1 MLNSTRTKKK
11 TEAEKNGDKDEKALY
26 KLMNNTV
33 YRKTIKNLRNR
44 MNVKLVSKKILFKMD
59 IQTKLYVTQ
68 NN

>member
-1 MLNSTRTKKK
+1 
-11 TEAEKNGDKDEKALY
+11 
-26 KLMNNTV
+26 MNNTV

-44 MNVKLVSKKILFKMD
+44 MNVKLASKKILFKMD